1 MLFIR
6 CLKFGRVTNPPY
18 IGARKQSPEQ
28 KEDMKHAFFNE
39 SCFNI
44 GSLDYIA
51 GWFLKG
57 ANYIFGPQKLAF
69 VSTSS
74 ICQGEQVSF
83 MWNGI
88 LRKDVDIILAV
99 PAFKW
104 TNNAK
109 KQAGVYCVIVG
120 LGSKNKNSNKKIL
133 LESYWNS

>member
-1 MLFIR
+1 
-6 CLKFGRVTNPPY
+6 
-18 IGARKQSPEQ
+18 
-28 KEDMKHAFFNE
+28 MKHAFFNE